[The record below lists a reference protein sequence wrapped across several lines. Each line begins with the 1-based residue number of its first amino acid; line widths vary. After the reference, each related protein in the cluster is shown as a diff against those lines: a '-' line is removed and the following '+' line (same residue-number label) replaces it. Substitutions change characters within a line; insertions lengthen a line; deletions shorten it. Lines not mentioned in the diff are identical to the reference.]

1 MSEPLRRGGDQV
13 IPRPEDW
20 RLAGPPPWASLKQ
33 SDVTDLDRLCAVLS
47 QRRPSDLIRGPLVQ
61 RPDAKGRDS
70 AVLVALYPG
79 ERGATLILTKR
90 PLHMRTHAGEI
101 AFPGGSVD
109 STDGS
114 LWETALRE
122 ANEEIGLDPT
132 LATHVGELDRFITGA
147 SYSLVQP
154 IVGRLDVRPAL
165 VASPDEVD
173 SIIEV
178 PLVELI
184 EEGVYRH
191 EEWRRDGPWVSLHF
205 FELTGETV
213 WGATALMIH
222 NLLELAGSGRGPAS

>member
-1 MSEPLRRGGDQV
+1 MSEPARRGGDQV

-20 RLAGPPPWASLKQ
+20 RLGGPPAWAGVSPDDLADFDRACALLSERRS
-33 SDVTDLDRLCAVLS
+33 SDV
-47 QRRPSDLIRGPLVQ
+47 IRGPLVR
-61 RPDAKGRDS
+61 RPTSKGRDS

-79 ERGATLILTKR
+79 DLGATLILTKR
-90 PLHMRTHAGEI
+90 PLHMRKHAGEI

-109 STDGS
+109 AEDGS

-122 ANEEIGLDPT
+122 ANEEINLDPT
-132 LATHVGELDRFITGA
+132 LAAYVGELDRFVTGA

-154 IVGRLDVRPAL
+154 IVARLDSRPEL
-165 VASPDEVD
+165 SASPDEVD

-191 EEWRRDGPWVSLHF
+191 EQWRLDGPWVSIHF

-213 WGATALMIH
+213 WGATALMIY
-222 NLLELAGSGRGPAS
+222 NLIEVLTEGG